1 MYNVIYNIHPAFD
14 HQKGHHLRQEQIEVV
29 IIKPQSASDSN
40 GWSQTK
46 KQSKFTLDPWVSNK
60 DKTCIKISNIYNQ
73 ILQ

>member
-46 KQSKFTLDPWVSNK
+46 KQSKFTLDP
-60 DKTCIKISNIYNQ
+60 
-73 ILQ
+73 